1 MYGNWFS
8 RTGKNHSE
16 EDMQSTA
23 LIEAKGWMDELMNLE
38 FRGRGDRE
46 KSVRGRLSDNTGIP
60 ESYLYRLQYKT
71 QTMRDVAGEAYRRL
85 RIYYERA
92 CETNEA
98 AAASYRSE
106 RLGTKNHE
114 KAYQKPALAGVGV
127 AVPKGG
133 AANKKKA

>member
-8 RTGKNHSE
+8 RSGKNHSE

-23 LIEAKGWMDELMNLE
+23 LIEAKGWMDELMDRE
-38 FRGRGDRE
+38 FKGRGDRE

-85 RIYYERA
+85 KIYYERA
-92 CETNEA
+92 CENNEA
-98 AAASYRSE
+98 AAASYRAE
-106 RLGTKNHE
+106 RLGKRNHE
-114 KAYQKPALAGVGV
+114 TAYEKPAPASLGMAS
-127 AVPKGG
+127 PK
-133 AANKKKA
+133 AQSKKA